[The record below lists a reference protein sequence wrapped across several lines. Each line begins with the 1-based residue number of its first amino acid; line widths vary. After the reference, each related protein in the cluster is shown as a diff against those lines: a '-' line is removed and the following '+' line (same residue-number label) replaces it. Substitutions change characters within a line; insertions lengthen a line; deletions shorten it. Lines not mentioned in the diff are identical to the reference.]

1 MKANRD
7 MFRKKKKKSP
17 PENILYEKKLSE
29 ILQTEGK

>member
-7 MFRKKKKKSP
+7 MFRKKKKSP

>member
-7 MFRKKKKKSP
+7 IFEEKKKKSP